1 MWDEKFDWDESKN
14 QINIKK
20 HGISFEE
27 AQTVFDDDDAIL
39 IADDKH
45 SEDEERFIIIGESE
59 LSRLLVVCHC
69 CRESET
75 VVRLISARKAN
86 KKETDLY
93 CGGVL

>member
-1 MWDEKFDWDESKN
+1 MWDEKFDWDERKN